1 MIRKENM
8 SAAIFAPGWVHETQ
22 DIKEFTKNQN
32 RLIYLFCYTFFQYL
46 VESSMFKVVLRIST
60 LDHLFTIKEE

>member
-32 RLIYLFCYTFFQYL
+32 RLIYLFCYTLFQYL
-46 VESSMFKVVLRIST
+46 VESCMFKVEL
-60 LDHLFTIKEE
+60 